1 MLNGGQLASLN
12 AALREGGG
20 RRRLLRDRGGLEEVR
35 RGLEAS
41 PETRRQEFG
50 DNAMPERRPRG
61 FLSFVWARAKDANL
75 LVLAVSAVVSL
86 VLGVALPERY
96 YDRDQI

>member
-1 MLNGGQLASLN
+1 
-12 AALREGGG
+12 
-20 RRRLLRDRGGLEEVR
+20 
-35 RGLEAS
+35 
-41 PETRRQEFG
+41 
-50 DNAMPERRPRG
+50 MPERRPRG

-86 VLGVALPERY
+86 VLGVAFPERY